1 MNYLP
6 LPLDEKKGA
15 IMEFHAELPQLNS
28 PVLIAAF
35 EGWNDGA
42 NSATATVRHLSDQ
55 WDAQLLATVD
65 PESYYDFQV
74 QRPIINIE
82 SKGVRSLT
90 WPATSVSIARLANSS
105 HDAVLVNG
113 IEPSMRWPSFCA
125 ELLDLAESLR
135 VKQVIVLGALL
146 AATPHTRPVPITG
159 FASDAT
165 LASRL
170 GFETTTYEG
179 PTGIVGV
186 LQSEAQDAG
195 FSAVSLWAQVP
206 YYVAEPPCP
215 KATLALL
222 AMLEDLVDASIDLG
236 DLPEDAQAWQRG
248 AEELAADDPDV
259 AEYVQQLE
267 EVRDAAD
274 LPEASGE
281 AIARDFQRYLRR
293 RDS

>member
-1 MNYLP
+1 
-6 LPLDEKKGA
+6 
-15 IMEFHAELPQLNS
+15 MEFHSELPQLNG

-42 NSATATVRHLSDQ
+42 NSATTTVRHLSDQ
-55 WDAQLLATVD
+55 WGGQLLATMD

-90 WPATSVSIARLANSS
+90 WPTTSVSVAHLANSS

-113 IEPSMRWPSFCA
+113 IEPSMRWPSFCS
-125 ELLDLAESLR
+125 ELLDLADSLG
-135 VKQVIVLGALL
+135 VQQVIVLGALL

-165 LASRL
+165 LADRL

-186 LQSEAQDAG
+186 LQSQAQDAG

-222 AMLEDLVDASIDLG
+222 AMLEDLVDVSIDLG
-236 DLPEDAQAWQRG
+236 DLPEDARAWQRG

-281 AIARDFQRYLRR
+281 AIAREFQRYLRR

>member
-1 MNYLP
+1 
-6 LPLDEKKGA
+6 
-15 IMEFHAELPQLNS
+15 MEFHTELPQLNS

-42 NSATATVRHLSDQ
+42 NSATATVRHLSEQ
-55 WDAQLLATVD
+55 WDAQLLATMD

-90 WPATSVSIARLANSS
+90 WPTTSVSIARLAYSS
-105 HDAVLVNG
+105 HDAVLVHG

-125 ELLDLAESLR
+125 ELLDLADSLG
-135 VKQVIVLGALL
+135 VQQVIVLGALL

-165 LASRL
+165 LADRL

-222 AMLEDLVDASIDLG
+222 AMLEDLVDVSIDLG
-236 DLPEDAQAWQRG
+236 DLPEDARAWQRG

-281 AIARDFQRYLRR
+281 AIAREFQRYLRR

>member
-1 MNYLP
+1 
-6 LPLDEKKGA
+6 
-15 IMEFHAELPQLNS
+15 MEFHSELPQLNS

-42 NSATATVRHLSDQ
+42 NSATTTVRHLSDQ
-55 WDAQLLATVD
+55 WGGQLLATMD

-90 WPATSVSIARLANSS
+90 WPTTSVSVAHLANSS

-113 IEPSMRWPSFCA
+113 IEPSMRWPSFCS
-125 ELLDLAESLR
+125 ELLDLADSLG
-135 VKQVIVLGALL
+135 VQQVIVLGALL

-165 LASRL
+165 LADRL

-186 LQSEAQDAG
+186 LQSQAQDAG

-222 AMLEDLVDASIDLG
+222 AMLEDLVDVSIDLG
-236 DLPEDAQAWQRG
+236 DLPDDARAWQRG

-281 AIARDFQRYLRR
+281 AIAREFQRYLRR

>member
-1 MNYLP
+1 
-6 LPLDEKKGA
+6 
-15 IMEFHAELPQLNS
+15 MEFHSELPQLNS

-42 NSATATVRHLSDQ
+42 NSATTTVRHLSDQ
-55 WDAQLLATVD
+55 WGGQLLATMD

-90 WPATSVSIARLANSS
+90 WPTTSVSVAHLANSS

-113 IEPSMRWPSFCA
+113 IEPSMRWPSFCS
-125 ELLDLAESLR
+125 ELLDLADSLG
-135 VKQVIVLGALL
+135 VQQVIVLGALL

-165 LASRL
+165 LADRL

-179 PTGIVGV
+179 PTGIVGA
-186 LQSEAQDAG
+186 LQSQAQDAG

-222 AMLEDLVDASIDLG
+222 AMLEDLVDVSIDLG
-236 DLPEDAQAWQRG
+236 DLPEDARAWQRG

-281 AIARDFQRYLRR
+281 AIAREFQRYLRR

>member
-1 MNYLP
+1 
-6 LPLDEKKGA
+6 
-15 IMEFHAELPQLNS
+15 MEFHSELPQLNS

-42 NSATATVRHLSDQ
+42 NSATTTVRHLSDQ
-55 WDAQLLATVD
+55 WGAQLLATMD

-90 WPATSVSIARLANSS
+90 WPTTSVSVAHLANSS

-113 IEPSMRWPSFCA
+113 IEPSMRWPSFCS
-125 ELLDLAESLR
+125 ELLDLADSLG
-135 VKQVIVLGALL
+135 VQQVIVLGALL

-236 DLPEDAQAWQRG
+236 DLPEEARAWQRG
-248 AEELAADDPDV
+248 AEELSDDDPDV

>member
-1 MNYLP
+1 
-6 LPLDEKKGA
+6 
-15 IMEFHAELPQLNS
+15 MEFHSELPQLNS

-42 NSATATVRHLSDQ
+42 NSATTTVRHLSDQ
-55 WDAQLLATVD
+55 WGGQLLATMD

-82 SKGVRSLT
+82 SRGVRSLT
-90 WPATSVSIARLANSS
+90 WPTTSVSVAHLANSS

-113 IEPSMRWPSFCA
+113 IEPSMRWPSFCS
-125 ELLDLAESLR
+125 ELLDLADSLG
-135 VKQVIVLGALL
+135 VQQVIVLGALL

-165 LASRL
+165 LADRL

-186 LQSEAQDAG
+186 LQSQAQDAG

-222 AMLEDLVDASIDLG
+222 AMLEDLVDVSIDLG
-236 DLPEDAQAWQRG
+236 DLPEDARAWQRG

-281 AIARDFQRYLRR
+281 AIAREFQRYLRR

>member
-1 MNYLP
+1 
-6 LPLDEKKGA
+6 
-15 IMEFHAELPQLNS
+15 MEFHSELPQLNS

-42 NSATATVRHLSDQ
+42 NSATTTVRHLSDQ
-55 WDAQLLATVD
+55 WGGQLLATMD

-90 WPATSVSIARLANSS
+90 WPTTSVSVAHLANSS

-113 IEPSMRWPSFCA
+113 IEPSMRWPSFCS
-125 ELLDLAESLR
+125 ELLDLADSLG
-135 VKQVIVLGALL
+135 VQQVIVLGALL

-165 LASRL
+165 LADRL

-186 LQSEAQDAG
+186 LQSQAQDAG

-222 AMLEDLVDASIDLG
+222 AMLEDLVDVSIDLG
-236 DLPEDAQAWQRG
+236 DLPEDARAWQRG

-281 AIARDFQRYLRR
+281 AIAREFQRYLRR

>member
-1 MNYLP
+1 
-6 LPLDEKKGA
+6 
-15 IMEFHAELPQLNS
+15 MEFHSELPQLNS

-42 NSATATVRHLSDQ
+42 NSATTTVRHLSDQ
-55 WDAQLLATVD
+55 WGGQLLATMD

-90 WPATSVSIARLANSS
+90 WPTTSVSVAHLANSS

-113 IEPSMRWPSFCA
+113 IEPSMRWPSFCS
-125 ELLDLAESLR
+125 ELLDLADSLG
-135 VKQVIVLGALL
+135 VQQVIVLGALL

-165 LASRL
+165 LADRL

-186 LQSEAQDAG
+186 LQSQAQDAG

-215 KATLALL
+215 NATLALL
-222 AMLEDLVDASIDLG
+222 AMLEDLVDVSIDLG
-236 DLPEDAQAWQRG
+236 DLPEDARAWQRG

-267 EVRDAAD
+267 EVCDAAD

-281 AIARDFQRYLRR
+281 AIAREFQRYLRR

>member
-1 MNYLP
+1 
-6 LPLDEKKGA
+6 
-15 IMEFHAELPQLNS
+15 MEFHSELPQLNS

-42 NSATATVRHLSDQ
+42 NSATTTVRHLSDQ
-55 WDAQLLATVD
+55 WGGQLLATMD

-90 WPATSVSIARLANSS
+90 WPTTSVSVAHLANSS

-113 IEPSMRWPSFCA
+113 IEPSMRWPSFCS
-125 ELLDLAESLR
+125 ELLDLADSLGVQR
-135 VKQVIVLGALL
+135 VIVLGALL

-165 LASRL
+165 LADRL

-186 LQSEAQDAG
+186 LQSQAQDAG

-222 AMLEDLVDASIDLG
+222 AMLEDLVDVSIDLG
-236 DLPEDAQAWQRG
+236 DLPDDARAWQRG

-281 AIARDFQRYLRR
+281 AIAREFQRYLRR